1 MYWPAKIVVEYETIH
16 DVEKVKEEI
25 YYYSTFLSSARFPVH
40 FIKILCVY
48 GQLQID
54 SRYPLILFK
63 IWNIISLPK
72 ISGNDNHRPNHLT
85 RLLKF

>member
-1 MYWPAKIVVEYETIH
+1 MYWPAKIVVEYETIY
-16 DVEKVKEEI
+16 D
-25 YYYSTFLSSARFPVH
+25 YPVH

-72 ISGNDNHRPNHLT
+72 IYGNDKHRPTHLT